1 MSIVTKYTDS
11 VKYAIREKNC
21 RKFSRRMKYAIRNLK
36 KKIRASD
43 KYAIRKKNCRKYAH
57 SMKYATW
64 KKKFRNPQRINTYQ
78 IYHNCLPHQMLPLI
92 LNRQMYIDHLDKS
105 QFNVRRMSNDFLS
118 YSQKRPFW
126 APFWPLFAPYLE
138 NHDFAGHAVF
148 AKRSTLLTSIK
159 V

>member
-1 MSIVTKYTDS
+1 MSIVKKYTDS
-11 VKYAIREKNC
+11 VKYAIRGKNC
-21 RKFSRRMKYAIRNLK
+21 KKYAIRNFFLK
-36 KKIRASD
+36 KNAHRINTQYVKIFLENTHIAW
-43 KYAIRKKNCRKYAH
+43 KYAKGKKI
-57 SMKYATW
+57 MK
-64 KKKFRNPQRINTYQ
+64 PQRINTYQ
-78 IYHNCLPHQMLPLI
+78 MYHNCLPHQMLPLI
-92 LNRQMYIDHLDKS
+92 LNREMYIDHLDKS

-138 NHDFAGHAVF
+138 KHVFAGHAVF